1 MMQLGAHNVRA
12 SLAGSGHR
20 STQRWRAAAA
30 ARHPRAARRAARTA
44 RLLCRAE
51 QEASTATTTTTAEA
65 EATTTSNGNGNG
77 NGNGASEKPARGAGA
92 FPAELLAAEEL
103 TYVAP
108 DDSAKWWTG
117 FKLGFALPWRRFKK
131 DSVLAFKLEGD
142 ISDQERTFF
151 DSGVSLPQLCQALRK
166 AALDPRIQG
175 VAIEI
180 GPLGIG
186 WGKVQEIK
194 RHIDYFTASGK
205 YCVAFMKQA
214 GEKEYYLAT
223 ACSERYAPP
232 SAYLSLRGFVTGG
245 TFLRG
250 VLDKV
255 GVEPQVKRIG
265 AYKSA
270 GDQLLRR
277 TMASEQR
284 EQLGA
289 IQADV
294 VEEFLRQVSTA
305 LGKSRQEVVD
315 FVEAGV
321 YDTDAF
327 KAGGWLTDLW
337 YEDQLINE
345 LKMRTTGLRPV
356 EGESERDKEKREKEL
371 AKPLRRVGLRK
382 YSSVSPTAF
391 PSLGT
396 AGGKKR
402 IVVLRTS
409 GAIVGK
415 ASSGSA
421 ITPDGVIP
429 KLRALAKDKSVAA
442 VVLRVDSPGGDA
454 LSADLMW
461 REIRQLDAV
470 KPVIASMA
478 DVAASGG
485 YYMSMAARAIVA
497 EPLTITGSIGV
508 VTGKFNLAELYAKI
522 GYNKE
527 LISWGRFAELL
538 ADNRSF
544 SKEEAELF
552 DASAQHAYE
561 SFRNKAAASR
571 DMAQEDMQTVAQ
583 GRVWS
588 GNAALKVKLVD
599 ALGGVNRAIALAR
612 HAAGI
617 PAEEP
622 VTVVELGK
630 VRPSPTA
637 LVGGGAMAGVMML
650 SALLRGASPA
660 DALASATG
668 ASAALGMGMGMGP
681 LGASASAAMGGVDA
695 AAAAA
700 AAAPVVGAVAREA
713 AALAAVLQ
721 PGRAA
726 YLLTDVDALS
736 VAAGSSSIGGVVG
749 ASSLSG
755 SSSGAGSSS
764 SSGEFLEEAGSEGLL
779 PWW

>member
-1 MMQLGAHNVRA
+1 MAY
-12 SLAGSGHR
+12 SCS
-20 STQRWRAAAA
+20 
-30 ARHPRAARRAARTA
+30 PRAARRAARTA

-51 QEASTATTTTTAEA
+51 QETSTVTTTTATEA
-65 EATTTSNGNGNG
+65 ANTSNGNGNG
-77 NGNGASEKPARGAGA
+77 NGAAEKASRGAGA
-92 FPAELLAAEEL
+92 FPSELLSAEEL
-103 TYVAP
+103 PYVAP
-108 DDSAKWWTG
+108 DDSAKFWTG

-151 DSGVSLPQLCQALRK
+151 DSGTSLPALCQALRK

-180 GPLGIG
+180 APLAIG

-194 RHIDYFTASGK
+194 RHIDYFRASGK
-205 YCVAFMKQA
+205 YCVAYMKQA

-223 ACSERYAPP
+223 ACSEMYAPP

-305 LGKSRQEVVD
+305 LGKSRQEVVE

-321 YDTDAF
+321 YDTAAF

-391 PSLGT
+391 PTLGT

-415 ASSGSA
+415 ASSGSV

-454 LSADLMW
+454 LAADLMW

-485 YYMSMAARAIVA
+485 YYMGMAARAIVA

-508 VTGKFNLAELYAKI
+508 VTGKFNLSELYAKI

-561 SFRNKAAASR
+561 SFRNKAASSR
-571 DMAQEDMQTVAQ
+571 DMDVEDMQAVAQ

-588 GNAALKVKLVD
+588 GNAAIKVKLVD
-599 ALGGVNRAIALAR
+599 ALGGVNRAIAMAR

-637 LVGGGAMAGVMML
+637 LIGGGAMAGALML
-650 SALLRGASPA
+650 TSLLRGQSPA
-660 DALASATG
+660 DALASAAG
-668 ASAALGMGMGMGP
+668 ASAALGMGMGS
-681 LGASASAAMGGVDA
+681 LSAGAAVGNADA

-700 AAAPVVGAVAREA
+700 AAAPVVAAVAREA

-736 VAAGSSSIGGVVG
+736 VAAGSSSLGGVMG
-749 ASSLSG
+749 ASSLGG
-755 SSSGAGSSS
+755 SSSAGSS
-764 SSGEFLEEAGSEGLL
+764 SSGEFLEEGGSEGLL